1 MAQGKKKSDKPAAKD
16 SSKRATKRKPAAS
29 GAARAA
35 QQNPIELPEGMWERI
50 AKKAYDL
57 WVERGR
63 REGGDLQNW
72 LEAEAIVMEEIH
84 EARE

>member
-1 MAQGKKKSDKPAAKD
+1 MAQGKRKSDKPVAKSSPKRAAK
-16 SSKRATKRKPAAS
+16 SKPA
-29 GAARAA
+29 AARAA

-50 AKKAYDL
+50 AKKAYEL

-63 REGGDLQNW
+63 REEGDLQNW